1 MTTNL
6 TDVRILMQIKHFL
19 LPVAL
24 IKMYLVECDTWE
36 QLLIAADV
44 DS

>member
-1 MTTNL
+1 MTINL

-24 IKMYLVECDTWE
+24 IKMYLVCDTWE
-36 QLLIAADV
+36 QLLTDADV